1 MGLLLRFGLV
11 CLLLIP
17 NLSVGQTRSRKKTSP
32 PKSGQTPSNTA
43 MARWPI
49 RKIAI
54 EGNERLTAEQI
65 LPVTGLHIGQIAGK
79 QDFEAAR
86 DRLIATG
93 VFESVGYQF
102 APSPQGQGY
111 DASFQ
116 LIEVKQV
123 YPVRFEALGVPDAE
137 IQAYLKSKNPLY
149 GPELPGTKPVLDQY
163 ARQIE
168 SFMAERNRPDK
179 VVGELV
185 ATGVNQFEILF
196 RSATALPAI
205 AEVTF
210 EGNEAVPGT
219 ALEHAISG
227 VAFGVPFTKRG
238 FEQLLDTQIRPL
250 YEAKGRVRIS
260 FPKITTEPSA
270 KVKGVIVHVVA
281 DEGAVYKLGKVS
293 LKGAP
298 ASESASLLKTAA
310 IKTDEVANFDEV
322 NQGIDRIKKSMRRNG
337 YIRVDAEIERKIDD
351 AKKLVDIAIQV
362 DPGPQ
367 FHFGKLTIEGLDL
380 IGEPAVRKLWSIK
393 PGQPFD
399 ADYPNRFLDRVR
411 EDGMFD
417 SLGETKATT
426 AINENNHTVDVTLKF
441 SGSPARDER
450 RRRNTSP

>member
-1 MGLLLRFGLV
+1 MGLLSRFCLV
-11 CLLLIP
+11 CLLLLP
-17 NLSVGQTRSRKKTSP
+17 SASVAQTRARKKTP
-32 PKSGQTPSNTA
+32 TPKAPGMGTP

-49 RKIAI
+49 QKISI
-54 EGNERLTAEQI
+54 EGNERLSAEQI
-65 LPVTGLHIGQIAGK
+65 VPVTGLRIGQIAGK
-79 QDFEAAR
+79 EDFEAAR

-102 APSPQGQGY
+102 APSPKGQGY

-123 YPVRFEALGVPDAE
+123 YPVRFEALAVPDAA
-137 IQAYLKSKNPLY
+137 IAAYLKSKNPLY
-149 GPELPGTKPVLDQY
+149 GSELPGTKPVLDQF

-168 SFMAERNRPDK
+168 TFMAERNRPDK

-238 FEQLLDTQIRPL
+238 FQQLLDTQIRPL
-250 YEAKGRVRIS
+250 YEAKGRVRVS
-260 FPKITTEPSA
+260 FPKVTTEPSA
-270 KVKGVIVHVVA
+270 KVKGVIVHVVV
-281 DEGAVYKLGKVS
+281 DEGVVYKLGKVS
-293 LKGAP
+293 VNGAP
-298 ASESASLLKTAA
+298 SSESASLLKTAA

-322 NQGIDRIKKSMRRNG
+322 NQGLDRIKKSMRRNG
-337 YIRVDAEIERKIDD
+337 YVRVDGEIDRKIDD
-351 AKKLVDIAIQV
+351 AKKLIDIAIKI

-380 IGEPAVRKLWSIK
+380 IGEPAVRKLWSMK

-417 SLGETKATT
+417 GLGETKASTD
-426 AINENNHTVDVTLKF
+426 INDNNHTVNVTLKF
-441 SGSPARDER
+441 GASPPVKDER
-450 RRRNTSP
+450 RRRTGAN

>member
-1 MGLLLRFGLV
+1 MGLSLRFCMV
-11 CLLLIP
+11 FLLLLP
-17 NLSVGQTRSRKKTSP
+17 SAALAQTRTRKKTSAP
-32 PKSGQTPSNTA
+32 QPANVP

-49 RKIAI
+49 RKILI

-65 LPVTGLHIGQIAGK
+65 VPVTGLRIGQIAGK
-79 QDFEAAR
+79 EDFEAAR

-93 VFESVGYQF
+93 IFESVGYQF
-102 APSPQGQGY
+102 APSAKGQGY

-123 YPVRFEALGVPDAE
+123 YPVRFEALAAPDAE
-137 IQAYLKSKNPLY
+137 IAAYLKSKNPLY
-149 GPELPGTKPVLDQY
+149 GAELPGTKPVLDQY

-168 SFMAERNRPDK
+168 NFMAERNSPDK

-238 FEQLLDTQIRPL
+238 FQQLLDTQIRPL
-250 YEAKGRVRIS
+250 YEAKGRVRVS
-260 FPKITTEPSA
+260 FPKVTTEPSA
-270 KVKGVIVHVVA
+270 KVKGVIVHVVV
-281 DEGAVYKLGKVS
+281 DEGAVYKMGKVS

-298 ASESASLLKTAA
+298 SSESVSLLKTAA
-310 IKTDEVANFDEV
+310 IKTDDVANFDEV
-322 NQGIDRIKKSMRRNG
+322 NQGVDRIKKSMRRNG
-337 YIRVDAEIERKIDD
+337 YVRVDAEIERKIDD
-351 AKKLVDIAIQV
+351 AKKLVDVAIKI

-367 FHFGKLTIEGLDL
+367 FHFAKLTIEGLDL
-380 IGEPAVRKLWSIK
+380 IGEPAVRKLWSMK

-399 ADYPNRFLDRVR
+399 ADYPNHFLDRVR

-417 SLGETKATT
+417 SLGETKA
-426 AINENNHTVDVTLKF
+426 AALINENNHTVDVTLKF
-441 SGSPARDER
+441 SGSPPTKDER
-450 RRRNTSP
+450 KRRTV